1 MAPSPR
7 VHRDPVS
14 GRFARRPVPDVDA
27 ESRFD
32 PMGDSIEDIGNVSG
46 APSANTIDHPRHAPA
61 ADTLAGTGPSY
72 GASRL
77 RARRPGMVPAE
88 DAAHE
93 TSSRQGAVLRAAA
106 RGSGPDAG
114 DLDPVRYLT
123 GCIDGSE

>member
-1 MAPSPR
+1 MAGNSHS
-7 VHRDPVS
+7 HRDKVS
-14 GRFARRPVPDVDA
+14 GRFARRPVEDIDA

-32 PMGDSIEDIGNVSG
+32 PVGDSAEDISNVSG
-46 APSANTIDHPRHAPA
+46 APSASTIDHPRHAPA

-72 GASRL
+72 GASPL
-77 RARRPGMVPAE
+77 RARNPELVPAE

-93 TSSRQGAVLRAAA
+93 TSSTQGAVLRAAA